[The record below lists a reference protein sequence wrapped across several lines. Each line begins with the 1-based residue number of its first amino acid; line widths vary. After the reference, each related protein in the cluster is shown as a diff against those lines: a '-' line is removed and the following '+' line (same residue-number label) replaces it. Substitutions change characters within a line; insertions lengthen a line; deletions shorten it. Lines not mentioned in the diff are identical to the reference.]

1 MFSEIV
7 TTASGLVCLLTLL
20 SLLIKPVREWL
31 LGAKEQKDGIRCLL
45 RAEIVRLYYKHQ
57 DSESLQEYE
66 WVMLDACYQA
76 KRARE
81 LLPALPKGVTSSY
94 IQYLDAIERLECE
107 GVRVKVSDISDA
119 LHLPRPG
126 VTRTIGE
133 MEDKGY
139 LQKSASAEDGRV
151 TYLTIT
157 EQGRKLSQTF
167 NEQFFAQLA
176 PLLDDIS
183 DEDAECTIRTI
194 RALYDVM
201 AERRIT
207 LVH

>member
-1 MFSEIV
+1 MTIE
-7 TTASGLVCLLTLL
+7 
-20 SLLIKPVREWL
+20 LIK
-31 LGAKEQKDGIRCLL
+31 
-45 RAEIVRLYYKHQ
+45 RL
-57 DSESLQEYE
+57 
-66 WVMLDACYQA
+66 LDACYEA
-76 KRARE
+76 KRIRDM
-81 LLPALPKGVTSSY
+81 LPPLPDGVTSSY
-94 IQYLDAIERLECE
+94 IHFLDVIEQMEKN
-107 GVRVKVSDISDA
+107 GTSIKVSDISDA

-126 VTRTIGE
+126 VTRTVGE

-176 PLLDDIS
+176 PLLGDIS

-194 RALYDVM
+194 QALYDVM

-207 LVH
+207 LVY

>member
-1 MFSEIV
+1 MTISM
-7 TTASGLVCLLTLL
+7 
-20 SLLIKPVREWL
+20 IKAL
-31 LGAKEQKDGIRCLL
+31 
-45 RAEIVRLYYKHQ
+45 
-57 DSESLQEYE
+57 
-66 WVMLDACYQA
+66 LDACYQA

-94 IQYLDAIERLECE
+94 IQYLDTIETLERQ

-126 VTRTIGE
+126 VTRTVKE
-133 MEDKGY
+133 MKDKGY
-139 LQKSASAEDGRV
+139 LQKSSSEEDGRV

-176 PLLDDIS
+176 PMLGDIS
-183 DEDAECTIRTI
+183 DKDAACTIRTI
-194 RALYDVM
+194 QALYDVM
-201 AERRIT
+201 AERRVT
-207 LVH
+207 LVY

>member
-1 MFSEIV
+1 M
-7 TTASGLVCLLTLL
+7 
-20 SLLIKPVREWL
+20 
-31 LGAKEQKDGIRCLL
+31 
-45 RAEIVRLYYKHQ
+45 
-57 DSESLQEYE
+57 
-66 WVMLDACYQA
+66 
-76 KRARE
+76 
-81 LLPALPKGVTSSY
+81 
-94 IQYLDAIERLECE
+94 
-107 GVRVKVSDISDA
+107 RVKVSDISDA

-126 VTRTIGE
+126 VTRTVGE

-207 LVH
+207 LDY